1 MEKSRDELSAMIAR
15 EVGKSLIEADNEVC
29 EAIDF
34 CRYYSEAAE
43 ALETYQGAVS
53 VPGEHT
59 VLRYRPRGVAA
70 VIGPWNFPLAIP
82 CGMSTAALVSGN
94 PVILKPA
101 EQAPAIARRLVA
113 ILHEAGVPAD
123 ALAYLPGEGDVGAAL
138 VGDPEVALIVFTGS
152 AAVGQQILATAAV
165 VHAGQRAVK
174 RVIAETG
181 GKNAI
186 IVDDDADLDVAVPA
200 IISSAFGFGGQKCS
214 ACSRVIA
221 VGSIHDALV
230 QRLAGAVAVLDVG
243 SPANLANVCGPVI
256 EPASVE
262 RYEKALAHAA
272 EVGQVHAQRQVDGPG
287 YFVGPAV
294 VEVSKDDY
302 IWREEL
308 FAPILAVSSAPTFD
322 AAIAVLNDTPY
333 ALTAGLMTRHPAH
346 IARAAELRA
355 GNVYVNR
362 GTTGAVVARQPF
374 GGFGLSGTGPKA
386 GGPDYLLQ
394 FVDSQVVTENTLRQ
408 GFTPET
414 L

>member
-1 MEKSRDELSAMIAR
+1 
-15 EVGKSLIEADNEVC
+15 
-29 EAIDF
+29 
-34 CRYYSEAAE
+34 
-43 ALETYQGAVS
+43 
-53 VPGEHT
+53 
-59 VLRYRPRGVAA
+59 
-70 VIGPWNFPLAIP
+70 
-82 CGMSTAALVSGN
+82 
-94 PVILKPA
+94 
-101 EQAPAIARRLVA
+101 
-113 ILHEAGVPAD
+113 
-123 ALAYLPGEGDVGAAL
+123 
-138 VGDPEVALIVFTGS
+138 
-152 AAVGQQILATAAV
+152 
-165 VHAGQRAVK
+165 
-174 RVIAETG
+174 
-181 GKNAI
+181 
-186 IVDDDADLDVAVPA
+186 
-200 IISSAFGFGGQKCS
+200 
-214 ACSRVIA
+214 
-221 VGSIHDALV
+221 
-230 QRLAGAVAVLDVG
+230 
-243 SPANLANVCGPVI
+243 
-256 EPASVE
+256 
-262 RYEKALAHAA
+262 LAHSA